1 MKIVKYNQAGE
12 KIGEISLSADV
23 FNVPMKPEVLHQV
36 VVAMEANQ
44 RTVLAHTKGRAEV
57 RGGGKKPWR
66 QKGTGR
72 ARHGSRRSPIW
83 IGGGVTFG
91 PTKDRNFSKK
101 INKKV
106 KRIALL
112 MVLSDR
118 AKKGLKVVDKFDLP
132 EIKTK
137 EMRNIL
143 QNLKVEKS
151 TLVVLDILKKEIVK
165 SLNNLPKVEAVRAN
179 SVNPLLILKYKNLL
193 VTEAA
198 VKKMQESFGK
208 EK

>member
-1 MKIVKYNQAGE
+1 MAKYNQAGE

-23 FNVPMKPEVLHQV
+23 FKVPMKSEVMHQV
-36 VVAMEANQ
+36 IVAMEANQ
-44 RTVLAHTKGRAEV
+44 RRVLAHTKGRAEV
-57 RGGGKKPWR
+57 RGGGRKPWR

-106 KRIALL
+106 KRAALL
-112 MVLSDR
+112 MALSDR
-118 AKKGLKVVDKFDLP
+118 VKKGMKVVDTLDMK

-137 EMRNIL
+137 EMRKIL
-143 QNLKVEKS
+143 QNLKLEKS
-151 TLVVLDILKKEIVK
+151 TLVVLDVLKKEIVK

-193 VTEAA
+193 VTETA
-198 VKKMQESFGK
+198 VKKIQESFGK
-208 EK
+208 AK